1 MNKQLTTEEKR
12 KWIYDQ
18 THDKYY
24 SKTIDWNPG
33 LVHNSVKPGKS
44 KSGFYRVVNSF
55 KLEAIDDQDFYEND
69 NLSQQYYTAPQ
80 RAETK
85 VGAAIAESAAESSTL
100 KKIEN
105 AEKET
110 RAYLTLF
117 TLEGSEEFVHLD
129 FLFFNKSFIRPMND
143 FNISAT
149 FGKGENQTVQEYEM
163 ATTREFTGENEFKN
177 LVSAT
182 INKND
187 IFKMAQSEAEFIV
200 SFDNVS
206 VRFTKS
212 FSLVDALAL
221 DFLNCP
227 KQWNDEIVEKY
238 YPVFLGDKVKKDVKG
253 VVVEDKEFVKLFV
266 EGPLN
271 IPQFAALNSYCEM
284 TNKKSSFI
292 EKINGIFD
300 KMKKDV
306 VRTELMDLEKRIKR
320 GPKVI
325 SGLFLSIGALLIA
338 IAILYSSFT
347 DDFGW
352 NLKVT
357 LCLWMVNWA
366 VCFMLALTETEI
378 KEKLKNL
385 FFGLSGVLVILH
397 IIWGIQC
404 LGEDFGFHLWG
415 SWIVLV
421 GGLVVGINMGEKYSA
436 KSFGPETKSLIDA
449 IKKAIDKL

>member
-1 MNKQLTTEEKR
+1 MDKQLTTEEKR
-12 KWIYDQ
+12 KWIHNEVHPKYFTNKQDWHPEINGSRGKFYKIENAFSGEELIDANFYD
-18 THDKYY
+18 
-24 SKTIDWNPG
+24 N
-33 LVHNSVKPGKS
+33 N
-44 KSGFYRVVNSF
+44 
-55 KLEAIDDQDFYEND
+55 
-69 NLSQQYYTAPQ
+69 NLSQQFYVKPVNTNS
-80 RAETK
+80 K
-85 VGAAIAESAAESSTL
+85 VGGILADVAAESEIQ
-100 KKIEN
+100 KRIEK

-110 RAYLTLF
+110 FGRLVLYASDKLKDIW
-117 TLEGSEEFVHLD
+117 VLD
-129 FLFFNKSFIRPMND
+129 FLFFNRSFAREMED
-143 FNISAT
+143 FVITASVETSPAT
-149 FGKGENQTVQEYEM
+149 TFYDYREIVSSTPLSGENNHFYNRVTVAVNRQDILEM
-163 ATTREFTGENEFKN
+163 AQKKAEFRVTFDDVTVKFKKEFK
-177 LVSAT
+177 LIDV
-182 INKND
+182 
-187 IFKMAQSEAEFIV
+187 
-200 SFDNVS
+200 
-206 VRFTKS
+206 
-212 FSLVDALAL
+212 LAV
-221 DFLNCP
+221 DFLND
-227 KQWNDEIVEKY
+227 NDNWDDETVEKY

-421 GGLVVGINMGEKYSA
+421 GGLVVGINMGGKYSA

-449 IKKAIDKL
+449 IKKDIDKL